1 MDVACRLYQWRARHL
16 HTKKAHCISAPKFI
30 CDGKGIQVS
39 PYQRGDLEGNVY
51 ISGAHATSTRK
62 KGALHKC
69 AKIRVEVAG
78 VEPAS
83 KQGTQ
88 KLSTRLVTVSS
99 FSAYPAGNS
108 LTCGPASKI

>member
-1 MDVACRLYQWRARHL
+1 MDVACRLYTWRARHL
-16 HTKKAHCISAPKFI
+16 HTNFGCVEWFSTRKKAHCISAPKFV

-69 AKIRVEVAG
+69 AKIH
-78 VEPAS
+78 
-83 KQGTQ
+83 
-88 KLSTRLVTVSS
+88 L
-99 FSAYPAGNS
+99 
-108 LTCGPASKI
+108 